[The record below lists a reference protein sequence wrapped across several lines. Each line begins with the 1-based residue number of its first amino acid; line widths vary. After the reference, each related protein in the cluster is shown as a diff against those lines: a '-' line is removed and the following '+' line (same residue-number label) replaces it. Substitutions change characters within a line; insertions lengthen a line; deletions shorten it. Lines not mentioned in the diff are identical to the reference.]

1 MQLGTSNSKDSKD
14 EGDKSQGINSG
25 QIDDE
30 LQDINK
36 GLDDDKSQDEL
47 LCFSYCSIL

>member
-1 MQLGTSNSKDSKD
+1 MTLKMKR
-14 EGDKSQGINSG
+14 DKSQGINSG

>member
-30 LQDINK
+30 LQDTNE
-36 GLDDDKSQDEL
+36 GLDDDKSQDKL